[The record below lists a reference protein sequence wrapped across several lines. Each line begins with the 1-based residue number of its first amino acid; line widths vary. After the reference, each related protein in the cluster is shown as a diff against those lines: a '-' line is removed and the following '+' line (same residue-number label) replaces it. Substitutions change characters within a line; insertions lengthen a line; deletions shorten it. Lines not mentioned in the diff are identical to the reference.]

1 MAIRTVDLPVSP
13 ITSLADATLRRA
25 DNFLPLRH
33 LAALLVIYGH
43 SYALS
48 RHAPGDADILA
59 KAMPGFYAGNF
70 AVYLFFAISGFLVT
84 LSLLRYEGPHWQGV
98 VRYVR
103 NRVLRVYPAYLAC
116 LLACVFVIGAAFTS
130 LPAGDYF
137 SAPGTREYLVQN
149 LQPVTLAWELPGVF
163 ESNAYPRVVNGTL
176 WSLSLEVRWYVYLGL
191 LAALTI
197 VRRRW
202 LFTAVALA
210 LVLFG
215 AWEWWSGKPDV
226 NEYRALSQ
234 TYLVAALCA
243 HWRGRIPV
251 SHWLMAAFIAI
262 AVIAHGSRWFGP
274 VVVAGAIYFVLWAA
288 YALPALRW
296 PGKRD
301 YSYGL
306 FLYGFPVQ
314 QALVAAIPQISP
326 LALLPTAT
334 ALALL
339 LAAASWHWVE
349 YPALHWKDKR
359 LTEVLPAV

>member
-1 MAIRTVDLPVSP
+1 MSP
-13 ITSLADATLRRA
+13 ITSLADATQRRA

-48 RHAPGDADILA
+48 RHAPGDADVLA

-70 AVYLFFAISGFLVT
+70 AVYLFFGISGFLVT
-84 LSLLRYEGPHWQGV
+84 LSLLRYHGPHWQGV

-116 LLACVFVIGAAFTS
+116 LLVCVFVIGAAFTT
-130 LPAGDYF
+130 LPAGEYF

-163 ESNAYPRVVNGTL
+163 DANAYPKVVNGTL

-191 LAALTI
+191 LAALTV

-202 LFTAVALA
+202 LFTAIALGV
-210 LVLFG
+210 VLFG

-243 HWRGRIPV
+243 HWRERIPV
-251 SHWLMAAFIAI
+251 SHWLMAGFTAI
-262 AVIAHGSRWFGP
+262 AVFAHGSRWFGP
-274 VVVAGAIYFVLWAA
+274 TVVAAAIYFVLWAA
-288 YALPALRW
+288 YAVPALRW
-296 PGKRD
+296 PGTRD

-314 QALVAAIPQISP
+314 QALVAAFPQIAP

-334 ALALL
+334 ALALV

-349 YPALHWKDKR
+349 HPALHWKGKR
-359 LTEVLPAV
+359 PAEVLPAV